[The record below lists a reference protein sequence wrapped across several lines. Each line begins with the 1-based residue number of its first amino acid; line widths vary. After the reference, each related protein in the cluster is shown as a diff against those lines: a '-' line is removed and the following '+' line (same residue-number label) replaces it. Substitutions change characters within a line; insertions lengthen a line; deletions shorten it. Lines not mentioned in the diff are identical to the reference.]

1 MARTPA
7 CIRALAAA
15 AAVAALSC
23 RENIA
28 APGQCPTLCPANQV
42 QVSDTTLSA
51 VDTSDVSIRGFVT
64 ASEGTILVASDLDSL
79 KSSVLIRFAKRP
91 SKWFPT
97 TSDTVGVAIGSVDS
111 VTLDL
116 RVSRDTAAKNLRIL
130 IFRLPTTVDTTAT
143 YASVAPSFADS
154 LLIDSIPVADS
165 TAIAVVH
172 RSLPVDSLKLLPA
185 DSGVVALGV
194 SLRASAKTA
203 VTISAVESGAS
214 PRLKFYVRGPVPQ
227 DTLKHTFDLSPAF
240 DAFVTY
246 PAPATPAAD
255 LLVGNI
261 PSARSLI
268 RFTLPRFLLDSSTV
282 VRATLVLSPTRPA
295 TGRPRETF
303 DVEARPIVRDFAGK
317 SIFHSDTSLYGRS
330 RVTVGDTAQITLEV
344 ARMLRFWASA
354 GDSLPHTMLLR
365 VTPEGGV
372 LGEIAVASRTAG
384 ARAPFLRVTY
394 IRPYSFGV
402 P

>member
-23 RENIA
+23 REDIA
-28 APGQCPTLCPANQV
+28 APGQCPALCPANQV
-42 QVSDTTLSA
+42 EVADTALTA

-79 KSSVLIRFAKRP
+79 KSFVLIRFAKRA
-91 SKWFPT
+91 SRWFLG
-97 TSDTVGVAIGSVDS
+97 SGDTVGVEIGSVDS

-116 RVSRDTAAKNLRIL
+116 RVSFDTAAKDLRLL
-130 IFRLPTTVDTTAT
+130 IFRLPATVDTTAT
-143 YASVAPSFADS
+143 YASVAPYFADS
-154 LLIDSIPVADS
+154 LLIDSIPVSDS
-165 TAIAVVH
+165 TGIAAVH
-172 RSLPVDSLKLLPA
+172 DSLPVARLEPLPA

-194 SLRASAKTA
+194 SLRASSRTA
-203 VTISAVESGAS
+203 VTVSAVESGSSA
-214 PRLKFYVRGPVPQ
+214 RLKFYVRAPVPE
-227 DTLKHTFDLSPAF
+227 DTLKHTFDLPAAF
-240 DAFVTY
+240 DAFVTD
-246 PAPATPAAD
+246 PVPATPAAD
-255 LLVGNI
+255 LLVGNL

-282 VRATLVLSPTRPA
+282 VRATLALSPTRPA
-295 TGRPRETF
+295 TGRPGETF
-303 DVEARPIVRDFAGK
+303 DLEARPIIRDFAGK
-317 SIFHSDTSLYGRS
+317 SISHTDTSLYGRAS
-330 RVTVGDTAQITLEV
+330 VTVGDTAQITLEV
-344 ARMLRFWASA
+344 GRMLRFWAAA

-365 VTPEGGV
+365 VRPEGSV
-372 LGEIAVASRTAG
+372 LGEVSLAGRTAG

-394 IRPYSFGV
+394 IRPYVFGV